1 MREERQYVVP
11 TFRSAPPWLTLS
23 TMRLFL
29 LALIMLT
36 TMAPLRAENWPQWRG
51 PASIGVSTETGLP
64 ERWSDTENVAW
75 KAPVRGLGISSP
87 VVWGDQVFVT
97 SQIGRSARKA
107 GNHPSLVQG
116 GNPAD
121 AGERALG
128 GATAQADEKVSFLV
142 TALSRIDG
150 RKLWEYEVPAEG
162 RLNEVH
168 DKHNLASS
176 SPVTDGRRVYA
187 WFGTG
192 QIVSLDM
199 TGKLVWTRHLGKEY
213 SPFDINW
220 GHSSSPAIFNDSL
233 ILICYHD
240 TDSYLLNLDAV
251 SGKTKWRVDRGGT
264 FNSYSTPLI
273 VPIAGTHEIIVNS
286 SDGVSGHNTANG
298 ELLWHIQETNRFPI
312 PMAVFHDGTI
322 YTSRG
327 YRSGPYMAI
336 RPGGKGDVS
345 KTHVTWRVDTGA
357 PYVSSLVHYNGL
369 LYMAGDV
376 GVLSAIDA
384 KTGNRVWQERT
395 GGVFTASP
403 VAADGKIYLL
413 SEDGQTIVLAAGPK
427 PRVLARNRLNARQLA
442 SPAISGGRI
451 FIRTDDA
458 VIAIGK

>member
-1 MREERQYVVP
+1 MR
-11 TFRSAPPWLTLS
+11 S
-23 TMRLFL
+23 RLLLVFL
-29 LALIMLT
+29 LLMSTRAY
-36 TMAPLRAENWPQWRG
+36 AENWPHWRG
-51 PASIGVSTETGLP
+51 PASTGVSTETALP

-87 VVWGDQVFVT
+87 IVWGDQVFVT
-97 SQIGRSARKA
+97 SQIGRSARRA
-107 GNHPSLVQG
+107 GNHPTLVQG
-116 GNPAD
+116 GNPSE

-128 GATAQADEKVSFLV
+128 GGTAPIAGKVSFLV
-142 TALSRIDG
+142 TALSRVDG
-150 RKLWEYEVPAEG
+150 RKLWEYELPAEG
-162 RLNEVH
+162 QLAEVH

-199 TGKLVWTRHLGKEY
+199 TGKLVWSRHLGREY
-213 SPFDINW
+213 APFDINW
-220 GHSSSPAIFNDSL
+220 GHSSSPTIFNDSL

-240 TDSYLLNLDAV
+240 TDSYLLNLDSA

-264 FNSYSTPLI
+264 FNSYSTPLV
-273 VPIAGTHEIIVNS
+273 VPSGGTHELIVNS
-286 SDGVSGHNTANG
+286 SEGLSGHNATTG

-345 KTHVTWRVDTGA
+345 KSHVTWRVDTGA

-384 KTGNRVWQERT
+384 KSGNRVWQERT

-413 SEDGQTIVLAAGPK
+413 SEDGQTIVLAAGPM

>member
-1 MREERQYVVP
+1 MSPMMTNMRTASLLVILLI
-11 TFRSAPPWLTLS
+11 FSAS
-23 TMRLFL
+23 
-29 LALIMLT
+29 AY
-36 TMAPLRAENWPQWRG
+36 ADNWPHWRG
-51 PASIGVSTETGLP
+51 PTATGVSTETGLP

-75 KAPVRGLGISSP
+75 KASVRGLGISSP
-87 VVWGDQVFVT
+87 VVWGDHVLVT
-97 SQIGRSARKA
+97 SQIGRSARRA
-107 GNHPSLVQG
+107 GNHPTLVQG

-128 GATAQADEKVSFLV
+128 GSPSAGTGKVAFLV
-142 TALSRIDG
+142 TALSRVDG
-150 RKLWEYEVPAEG
+150 RKLWEYELPAEG
-162 RLNEVH
+162 QLAEVH

-192 QIVSLDM
+192 QLVALDI
-199 TGKLVWTRHLGKEY
+199 TSGKLVWSRHLGREY
-213 SPFDINW
+213 APFDINW
-220 GHSSSPAIFNDSL
+220 GHSSSPALFNDSL
-233 ILICYHD
+233 ILVCYHD
-240 TDSYLLNLDAV
+240 TDSYLLNLDTA

-264 FNSYSTPLI
+264 FNSYSTPL
-273 VPIAGTHEIIVNS
+273 VVQVGKTHELVVNS
-286 SDGVSGHNTANG
+286 SEGLSGHDASTG
-298 ELLWHIQETNRFPI
+298 QLLWHIQEPNRFPI
-312 PMAVFHDGTI
+312 PMAVFHEGTI
-322 YTSRG
+322 FTSRG

-336 RPGGKGDVS
+336 RPGGRGDVS
-345 KTHVTWRVDTGA
+345 KSHVTWRVDTGA

-384 KTGNRVWQERT
+384 GTGQRIWQERT

-413 SEDGQTIVLAAGPK
+413 SEDGQTIVLAAGAQ
-427 PRVLARNRLNARQLA
+427 PRVLARNRLTARQLA

>member
-1 MREERQYVVP
+1 MMMKANIV
-11 TFRSAPPWLTLS
+11 
-23 TMRLFL
+23 
-29 LALIMLT
+29 ALIFLIGV
-36 TMAPLRAENWPQWRG
+36 AHVRAENWPHWRG
-51 PASIGVSTETGLP
+51 AAASGVSAETALP
-64 ERWSDTENVAW
+64 ERWSDTENIAW

-87 VVWGDQVFVT
+87 IVWGDQVFVT
-97 SQIGRSARKA
+97 SQIGRGARRA
-107 GNHPSLVQG
+107 GNHPTLVQG
-116 GNPAD
+116 GNPAE

-128 GATAQADEKVSFLV
+128 GNTASAADQVVFLV
-142 TALSRIDG
+142 TALNRADG
-150 RKLWEYEVPAEG
+150 RKLWEYELPAEG
-162 RLNEVH
+162 RLNDVH

-199 TGKLVWTRHLGKEY
+199 TGKLVWSRHLGREY
-213 SPFDINW
+213 TPFDINW

-233 ILICYHD
+233 LLICYHD
-240 TDSYLLNLDAV
+240 TDSYLLNLDAA
-251 SGKTKWRVDRGGT
+251 SGKTKWRVDRGGS
-264 FNSYSTPLI
+264 FNSYSTPL
-273 VPIAGTHEIIVNS
+273 VVETGGAHEVIVNS
-286 SDGVSGHNTANG
+286 SEGVSGHNAATG
-298 ELLWHIQETNRFPI
+298 ELLWHIQEQNRFPI
-312 PMAVFHDGTI
+312 PMPVFHEGTI

-345 KTHVTWRVDTGA
+345 KSHVVWRTDTGA

-384 KTGNRVWQERT
+384 RTGQRVWQERT

-413 SEDGQTIVLAAGPK
+413 SEDGQTIVLAAGAK

>member
-1 MREERQYVVP
+1 MIDNVARMTKMRSRLLLVFLLV
-11 TFRSAPPWLTLS
+11 LS
-23 TMRLFL
+23 TR
-29 LALIMLT
+29 AY
-36 TMAPLRAENWPQWRG
+36 AENWPHWRG
-51 PASIGVSTETGLP
+51 PASTGVSTETKLP
-64 ERWSDTENVAW
+64 ERWSDTENIAW

-87 VVWGDQVFVT
+87 IVWGDYVFVT
-97 SQIGRSARKA
+97 SQIGRSARRA
-107 GNHPSLVQG
+107 GNHPTLVQG
-116 GNPAD
+116 GNPAE

-128 GATAQADEKVSFLV
+128 GGVAPPADKVIFLV
-142 TALSRIDG
+142 TALNRVDG
-150 RKLWEYEVPAEG
+150 RKLWEYESPAEG
-162 RLNEVH
+162 RLAEVH

-192 QIVSLDM
+192 QIVALDM
-199 TGKLVWTRHLGKEY
+199 TGKLVWSRHLGKEY
-213 SPFDINW
+213 APFDINW

-240 TDSYLLNLDAV
+240 TDSYLLNLDTA
-251 SGKTKWRVDRGGT
+251 SGKTKWRVDRGER
-264 FNSYSTPLI
+264 FNSYSTPL
-273 VPIAGTHEIIVNS
+273 VVQSGGTHEIIVNS
-286 SDGVSGHNTANG
+286 SEGVSGHNAATG

-384 KTGNRVWQERT
+384 RTGQRVWQERT

-413 SEDGQTIVLAAGPK
+413 SEDGQALVLAAGSAGNP

-458 VIAIGK
+458 VIAIGR

>member
-1 MREERQYVVP
+1 MRIGVFV
-11 TFRSAPPWLTLS
+11 AV
-23 TMRLFL
+23 L
-29 LALIMLT
+29 LM
-36 TMAPLRAENWPQWRG
+36 MASRAHGENWPYWRG
-51 PASIGVSTETGLP
+51 PASTGVSTEKALP
-64 ERWSDTENVAW
+64 ERWSDAENIAW

-97 SQIGRSARKA
+97 SQIGRSARRA
-107 GNHPSLVQG
+107 GNHPTLVQG

-128 GATAQADEKVSFLV
+128 GGAAAGSTPGTVVFLV
-142 TALSRIDG
+142 TALNRLDG
-150 RKLWEYEVPAEG
+150 RKLWEYELPAEG
-162 RLNEVH
+162 QLAEVH

-176 SPVTDGRRVYA
+176 SPATDGRRVYA

-192 QIVSLDM
+192 QIVALDM
-199 TGKLVWTRHLGKEY
+199 NGTLVWSRHLGREY
-213 SPFDINW
+213 APFDINW
-220 GHSSSPAIFNDSL
+220 GHSSSPALFNESL
-233 ILICYHD
+233 FLICYHD
-240 TDSYLLNLDAV
+240 TDSYLLNLDAA
-251 SGKTKWRVDRGGT
+251 SGKTQWRVDRGGT
-264 FNSYSTPLI
+264 FNSYSTPL
-273 VPIAGTHEIIVNS
+273 VVQAAGTHEVIVNS
-286 SDGVSGHNTANG
+286 SDGISGHSAVTG
-298 ELLWHIQETNRFPI
+298 ELLWHVQETNRFPI
-312 PMAVFHDGTI
+312 PMPVFHDGMI

-345 KTHVTWRVDTGA
+345 KSHVTWRVDTGA

-384 KTGNRVWQERT
+384 KTGRRVWQERT

-413 SEDGQTIVLAAGPK
+413 SEDGQTIVLAAGNAGVP
-427 PRVLARNRLNARQLA
+427 PRVLSRNKLTARQLA

-458 VIAIGK
+458 VIAVGR

>member
-1 MREERQYVVP
+1 
-11 TFRSAPPWLTLS
+11 
-23 TMRLFL
+23 MRLSVC
-29 LALIMLT
+29 ALMILIAI
-36 TMAPLRAENWPQWRG
+36 APLRAENWPHWRG
-51 PASIGVSTETGLP
+51 PASTGVSTETGVP
-64 ERWSDTENVAW
+64 EKWSDTENVAW
-75 KAPVRGLGISSP
+75 KTSVRGLGISSP
-87 VVWGDQVFVT
+87 IVWGDHVFVT
-97 SQIGRSARKA
+97 SQIGRSARRA
-107 GNHPSLVQG
+107 GNHPTLVQG
-116 GNPAD
+116 GNPSE

-128 GATAQADEKVSFLV
+128 GSATSAPAGKVIFLV
-142 TALSRIDG
+142 TALNRVDG

-162 RLNEVH
+162 ELAEVH

-192 QIVSLDM
+192 QIVALDM
-199 TGKLVWTRHLGKEY
+199 SGKLAWSRHLGKEY
-213 SPFDINW
+213 APFNINW
-220 GHSSSPAIFNDSL
+220 GHSSSPALFNDSL

-240 TDSYLLNLDAV
+240 TDSYLLNLDTA

-264 FNSYSTPLI
+264 FNSYSTPL
-273 VPIAGTHEIIVNS
+273 VVQTGNAHELVVNS
-286 SDGVSGHNTANG
+286 SEGVSGHNAATG

-336 RPGGKGDVS
+336 RPGGKGDVTKS
-345 KTHVTWRVDTGA
+345 HVTWRVDTGA

-384 KTGNRVWQERT
+384 RTGQRVWQERT

-413 SEDGQTIVLAAGPK
+413 SEDGQAIVLSAGSASSP

-451 FIRTDDA
+451 FVRTDDA

>member
-1 MREERQYVVP
+1 MPDNVAMSPMKRFACAWMLV
-11 TFRSAPPWLTLS
+11 
-23 TMRLFL
+23 
-29 LALIMLT
+29 LAV
-36 TMAPLRAENWPQWRG
+36 AELRAENWPQWRG
-51 PASIGVSTETGLP
+51 PAATGISTETGLP
-64 ERWSDTENVAW
+64 ERWSDTENIAW

-97 SQIGRSARKA
+97 SQIGRSARRA
-107 GNHPSLVQG
+107 GNHPTLVQG
-116 GNPAD
+116 GNPSD

-128 GATAQADEKVSFLV
+128 GTAAAAAGKVSFLV

-150 RKLWEYEVPAEG
+150 RKLWEYELPAEG
-162 RLNEVH
+162 QLAEVH

-176 SPVTDGRRVYA
+176 SPVTDGQRVYA

-199 TGKLVWTRHLGKEY
+199 AGKLVWSRHLGREY
-213 SPFDINW
+213 AAFDINW

-240 TDSYLLNLDAV
+240 TDSYLLNLDSA

-264 FNSYSTPLI
+264 FNSYSTPL
-273 VPIAGTHEIIVNS
+273 VVQAGARHEVIVNS
-286 SDGVSGHNTANG
+286 SDGVSGHNLATG
-298 ELLWHIQETNRFPI
+298 ELLWHVQETNRFPI
-312 PMAVFHDGTI
+312 PMPVFHDGTI

-336 RPGGKGDVS
+336 RPGGRGDVS
-345 KTHVTWRVDTGA
+345 KTHVVWRIDTGA
-357 PYVSSLVHYNGL
+357 PYVSSLVHYNGV

-384 KTGNRVWQERT
+384 RTGNRVWQERT

-413 SEDGQTIVLAAGPK
+413 SEDGQTIVLAAGPQ
-427 PRVLARNRLNARQLA
+427 PRVVARNRLNARQLA

-458 VIAIGK
+458 VIAIGTAR

>member
-1 MREERQYVVP
+1 MRI
-11 TFRSAPPWLTLS
+11 FA
-23 TMRLFL
+23 F
-29 LALIMLT
+29 ALILVLSL
-36 TMAPLRAENWPQWRG
+36 PRLHAENWPHWRG
-51 PASIGVSTETGLP
+51 PAASGVSTESALP
-64 ERWSDTENVAW
+64 ERWNDTENVAW

-87 VVWGDQVFVT
+87 IVWGDQVFVT
-97 SQIGRSARKA
+97 SQVGRSGRRA
-107 GNHPSLVQG
+107 GNHPTLVQG
-116 GNPAD
+116 GNPTD

-128 GATAQADEKVSFLV
+128 GAAAPATSKVVFLV
-142 TALSRIDG
+142 TALNRING
-150 RKLWEYEVPAEG
+150 SKLWEYELAAEG
-162 RLNEVH
+162 QLAEVH

-199 TGKLVWTRHLGKEY
+199 SGKLIWSRHLGREY

-233 ILICYHD
+233 FLICYHD
-240 TDSYLLNLDAV
+240 TDSYLLNLDPA

-264 FNSYSTPLI
+264 FNSYSTPL
-273 VPIAGTHEIIVNS
+273 VVQSGNGHELIVNS
-286 SDGVSGHNTANG
+286 SEGISGHEATTG
-298 ELLWHIQETNRFPI
+298 QLLWHIQEPNRFPI
-312 PMAVFHDGTI
+312 PMPVFHEGTI

-345 KTHVTWRVDTGA
+345 KSHVTWRVDTGA
-357 PYVSSLVHYNGL
+357 PYVSSLVQYNGL

-376 GVLSAIDA
+376 GVLSAIDVS
-384 KTGNRVWQERT
+384 TGQRVWQERT

-458 VIAIGK
+458 VIAVGK

>member
-1 MREERQYVVP
+1 MKQ
-11 TFRSAPPWLTLS
+11 LTLAA
-23 TMRLFL
+23 MVLM
-29 LALIMLT
+29 AL
-36 TMAPLRAENWPQWRG
+36 APLHAENWPHWRG
-51 PASIGVSTETGLP
+51 AASIGVSTETGLP
-64 ERWSDTENVAW
+64 DRWSDTENVAW

-87 VVWGDQVFVT
+87 IVWGDQVFVT
-97 SQIGRSARKA
+97 SQIGRSARRA
-107 GNHPSLVQG
+107 GNHPTLVQG
-116 GNPAD
+116 GNPSE

-128 GATAQADEKVSFLV
+128 GGAAAAPVPGKVSFLV
-142 TALSRIDG
+142 TALNRADG
-150 RKLWEYEVPAEG
+150 RKLWEFELPAEG
-162 RLNEVH
+162 ELAEVH
-168 DKHNLASS
+168 DKHNLASA

-199 TGKLVWTRHLGKEY
+199 SGKLVWSRHLGREY
-213 SPFDINW
+213 SPFNINW

-240 TDSYLLNLDAV
+240 TDSYLLNLDAA

-273 VPIAGTHEIIVNS
+273 VPSAAGHEIIVNS
-286 SDGVSGHNTANG
+286 SDGVSGHNVATG
-298 ELLWHIQETNRFPI
+298 ELLWHVQETNRFPI
-312 PMAVFHDGTI
+312 PMAVFHEGMI

-345 KTHVTWRVDTGA
+345 KSHVTWRVDTGA

-413 SEDGQTIVLAAGPK
+413 SEDGQTIVLAAGVGGAS

-451 FIRTDDA
+451 FIRTDDS
-458 VIAIGK
+458 VFAIGK

>member
-1 MREERQYVVP
+1 MKARALVLMMVVG
-11 TFRSAPPWLTLS
+11 AAQLH
-23 TMRLFL
+23 
-29 LALIMLT
+29 
-36 TMAPLRAENWPQWRG
+36 AENWPHWRG
-51 PASIGVSTETGLP
+51 PATTGVSSETGLP
-64 ERWSDTENVAW
+64 ERWSDTENIAW
-75 KAPVRGLGISSP
+75 RAPLRGLGISSP
-87 VVWGDQVFVT
+87 IVWGDQVFVT
-97 SQIGRSARKA
+97 SQLGRGARRA
-107 GNHPSLVQG
+107 GNHPTLVQG

-128 GATAQADEKVSFLV
+128 GGSAATADKVSFLV
-142 TALSRIDG
+142 TALNRVDG
-150 RKLWEYEVPAEG
+150 RKLWEYELPAEG
-162 RLNEVH
+162 RLAEVH

-192 QIVSLDM
+192 QLVALDM
-199 TGKLVWTRHLGKEY
+199 SGKLVWSRHLGREY
-213 SPFDINW
+213 APFDINW

-233 ILICYHD
+233 VLICYHQP
-240 TDSYLLNLDAV
+240 TAYLLNLDTA
-251 SGKTKWRVDRGGT
+251 SGKTRWRVERGRDI
-264 FNSYSTPLI
+264 NSYSTPL
-273 VPIAGTHEIIVNS
+273 VVNTAGRPELIVNS
-286 SDGVSGHNTANG
+286 SEGVSGHDATSG
-298 ELLWHIQETNRFPI
+298 QLLWHIQETNRFPI
-312 PMAVFHDGTI
+312 PMPVFHDGLI

-345 KTHVTWRVDTGA
+345 KSHVVWRVDTGA
-357 PYVSSLVHYNGL
+357 PYVSSLVHYNGV

-384 KTGNRVWQERT
+384 KTGQRVWQERT

-413 SEDGQTIVLAAGPK
+413 SEDGQTIVLTAGAK

-442 SPAISGGRI
+442 SPAISGGRL

-458 VIAIGK
+458 VIAVGK

>member
-1 MREERQYVVP
+1 
-11 TFRSAPPWLTLS
+11 
-23 TMRLFL
+23 MRLFALSL
-29 LALIMLT
+29 LMLIV
-36 TMAPLRAENWPQWRG
+36 MAPLHAENWPHWRG
-51 PASIGVSTETGLP
+51 PTSIGVSPERGLP
-64 ERWSDTENVAW
+64 DRWSDTENIAW
-75 KAPVRGLGISSP
+75 RTPVRGLGISSP
-87 VVWGDQVFVT
+87 IVWGDQVFVT
-97 SQIGRSARKA
+97 SQIGRSARRA
-107 GNHPSLVQG
+107 GNHPTLVQG
-116 GNPAD
+116 GNPTE
-121 AGERALG
+121 AGERPLG
-128 GATAQADEKVSFLV
+128 GAATPAPADKVIFLV
-142 TALSRIDG
+142 TALNRVDG

-162 RLNEVH
+162 RLNDVH

-192 QIVSLDM
+192 QIVALDM
-199 TGKLVWTRHLGKEY
+199 SGKLVWTRHLGREY

-220 GHSSSPAIFNDSL
+220 GHASSPAIFNDSL

-240 TDSYLLNLDAV
+240 TDSYLLNLDTAT
-251 SGKTKWRVDRGGT
+251 GKTKWRVDRGGT
-264 FNSYSTPLI
+264 FNSYSTPL
-273 VPIAGTHEIIVNS
+273 VVQAGGTHEIVVNS
-286 SDGVSGHNTANG
+286 SDGVSGHSAATG

-336 RPGGKGDVS
+336 RPGGEGDVS

-357 PYVSSLVHYNGL
+357 PYVSSLVYYNGL

-384 KTGNRVWQERT
+384 KTGQRVWQERT

-413 SEDGQTIVLAAGPK
+413 SEDGQAIVLAAGTPSAA